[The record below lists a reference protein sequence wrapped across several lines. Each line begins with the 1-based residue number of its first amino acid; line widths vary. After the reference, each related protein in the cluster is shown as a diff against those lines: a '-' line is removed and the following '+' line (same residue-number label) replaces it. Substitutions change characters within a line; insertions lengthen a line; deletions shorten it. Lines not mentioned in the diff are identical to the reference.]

1 MTTRLKRREV
11 VGVALLLA
19 VVLYG
24 LLAIERRKLDCE
36 ALFEGSSA
44 KVGYFVRI
52 RVVGGDYDM
61 IAFTTKTS
69 LQQCGLAAGVY
80 EVTVRTVWRW
90 NCKTSAAST
99 PKRVRVVGVTEEP
112 YESPYPNPFNATLSI
127 PYRVPEGAAGERVQ
141 VVIFDATGAVVD
153 VLNEG
158 LKASGEHVARWNAA
172 GRASGVYFVQLKVGD
187 RIRLSKVV
195 LLK

>member
-1 MTTRLKRREV
+1 MIARFKRREV
-11 VGVALLLA
+11 VGIALLLG

-24 LLAIERRKLDCE
+24 LMAIERRKLDCE

-52 RVVGGDYDM
+52 RIAGGDYDM
-61 IAFTTKTS
+61 IAFTTDTHFR
-69 LQQCGLAAGVY
+69 QCGLAAGVY
-80 EVTVRTVWRW
+80 EVTVRTVWRKS
-90 NCKTSAAST
+90 CAISAAST
-99 PKRVRVVGVTEEP
+99 PKRIRVVGVTEEP
-112 YESPYPNPFNATLSI
+112 YEEPYPNPFNATLSI

-153 VLNEG
+153 ILNEG
-158 LKASGEHVARWNAA
+158 VKTSGEHVARWNAA
-172 GRASGVYFVQLKVGD
+172 GRASGVYFVQLKVGS
-187 RIRLSKVV
+187 RIHLSKVV